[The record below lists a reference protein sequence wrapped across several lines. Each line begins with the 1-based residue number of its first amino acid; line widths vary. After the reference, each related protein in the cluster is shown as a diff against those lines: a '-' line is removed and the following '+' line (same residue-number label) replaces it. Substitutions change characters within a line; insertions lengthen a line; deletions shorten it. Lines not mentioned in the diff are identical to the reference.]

1 MEMTNPKSAIDNSPT
16 VEEESRISDVAEAYF
31 SDSSN
36 KTTRRTTT
44 KLENIGEDG
53 EYLNSVWS
61 LFSVIWKSL
70 YF

>member
-16 VEEESRISDVAEAYF
+16 VEGESRISDVAEAYF

-36 KTTRRTTT
+36 KTARRTAT

-53 EYLNSVWS
+53 EFFKSV
-61 LFSVIWKSL
+61 
-70 YF
+70 